1 MCLQPRGGDPLG
13 AIFAVID
20 ISASHAGREAKHL
33 HPLHIPVNW
42 IVSGR
47 QGPLRLFACL
57 GTSSDKEPEK
67 LIFRAVED
75 ADLIRQAIRGGV
87 ESYNLLVSRWE
98 KRVYNYLLR
107 ITGNREDAMDLA
119 QDVFLKAYQN
129 LRKLDDP
136 GRFAPWLY
144 RIAHNEAYSMFRK
157 RKPESDVEG
166 LEPQGTG
173 TGITVGGS
181 SVFPIE
187 LSLAVASALGRLSP
201 DQREAVVLK
210 IYQGFK
216 FEEMAEILSCPVSTV
231 KSRLYTALELL
242 KAELA
247 PISPRGMS

>member
-1 MCLQPRGGDPLG
+1 
-13 AIFAVID
+13 
-20 ISASHAGREAKHL
+20 
-33 HPLHIPVNW
+33 
-42 IVSGR
+42 
-47 QGPLRLFACL
+47 
-57 GTSSDKEPEK
+57 

-75 ADLIRQAIRGGV
+75 TDLIRQAARGAV
-87 ESYNLLVSRWE
+87 EAYNLLVSRWE

-107 ITGNREDAMDLA
+107 ITSNREDALDLT
-119 QDVFLKAYQN
+119 QEVFLKAHLN

-157 RKPESDVEG
+157 RRPEIDVDE
-166 LEPQGTG
+166 LEPEGTE

-181 SVFPIE
+181 TVFPIE
-187 LSLAVASALGRLSP
+187 LSLAVAGALERLSAE
-201 DQREAVVLK
+201 QREAVVLK

-216 FEEMAEILSCPVSTV
+216 FEEMSDILGCPVSTV

-247 PISPRGMS
+247 PIRTRGVI

>member
-1 MCLQPRGGDPLG
+1 M
-13 AIFAVID
+13 
-20 ISASHAGREAKHL
+20 
-33 HPLHIPVNW
+33 
-42 IVSGR
+42 
-47 QGPLRLFACL
+47 
-57 GTSSDKEPEK
+57 
-67 LIFRAVED
+67 IFRAVED
-75 ADLIRQAIRGGV
+75 ADLIRKAARGDV
-87 ESYNLLVSRWE
+87 EAYNLLISRWE

-107 ITGNREDAMDLA
+107 LTANREDALDLT

-136 GRFAPWLY
+136 GRFTPWLY

-157 RKPESDVEG
+157 RRPETDVED
-166 LEPQGTG
+166 LEPEATE

-187 LSLAVASALGRLSP
+187 LSLAVAGALGRLSP

-210 IYQGFK
+210 VYQGFK
-216 FEEMAEILSCPVSTV
+216 FDEMAHILECPVSTV

-247 PISPRGMS
+247 PIKTRGVS

>member
-1 MCLQPRGGDPLG
+1 M
-13 AIFAVID
+13 
-20 ISASHAGREAKHL
+20 
-33 HPLHIPVNW
+33 
-42 IVSGR
+42 
-47 QGPLRLFACL
+47 
-57 GTSSDKEPEK
+57 
-67 LIFRAVED
+67 IFRAVED
-75 ADLIRQAIRGGV
+75 TDLIRQAGRGNV
-87 ESYNLLVSRWE
+87 EAYNLLISRWE

-107 ITGNREDAMDLA
+107 LTANREDALDLT

-157 RKPESDVEG
+157 RRPEADVDEIEPESTE
-166 LEPQGTG
+166 

-187 LSLAVASALGRLSP
+187 LSLAVAGALDRLSP

-216 FEEMAEILSCPVSTV
+216 FEEMAEILSCPVSTI
-231 KSRLYTALELL
+231 KSRLYGPGTSEDRAG
-242 KAELA
+242 
-247 PISPRGMS
+247 SH

>member
-1 MCLQPRGGDPLG
+1 
-13 AIFAVID
+13 
-20 ISASHAGREAKHL
+20 
-33 HPLHIPVNW
+33 
-42 IVSGR
+42 
-47 QGPLRLFACL
+47 
-57 GTSSDKEPEK
+57 

-75 ADLIRQAIRGGV
+75 ADLIRQATRGNV
-87 ESYNLLVSRWE
+87 ESFNLLVSRWE

-107 ITGNREDAMDLA
+107 ITANREDALDLT
-119 QDVFLKAYQN
+119 QDAFLKAYQN

-157 RKPESDVEG
+157 RKPQTDVDQI
-166 LEPQGTG
+166 EPEATQTK
-173 TGITVGGS
+173 ITVGGS

-187 LSLAVASALGRLSP
+187 LSLAVASALDRLSA

-216 FEEMAEILSCPVSTV
+216 FEEMAEILSCPVSTI

-242 KAELA
+242 KIELA
-247 PISPRGMS
+247 PIKARGVS